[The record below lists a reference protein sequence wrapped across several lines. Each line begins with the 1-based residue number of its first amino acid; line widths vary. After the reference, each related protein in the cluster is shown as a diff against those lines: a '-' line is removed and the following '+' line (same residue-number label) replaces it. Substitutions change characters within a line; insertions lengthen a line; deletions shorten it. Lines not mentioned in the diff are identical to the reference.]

1 MGLRLGRA
9 LLLTIAGSLL
19 GLAWN
24 QFSGHGFALTS
35 NVYVQ
40 PDDELIE
47 APAAQARAEHGALFL
62 DARDTAFYGMG
73 HIPGALNLPEEDFD
87 AAFARLEPVLRAR
100 FEIIVYC
107 SGFGCEA
114 SHIVARKLKQRGVP
128 AMVLNEGWP
137 AWTAAGYPVKTGPQ
151 P

>member
-1 MGLRLGRA
+1 MELRAGRA
-9 LLLTIAGSLL
+9 LLITIAGSLL

-40 PDDELIE
+40 PGDELIE
-47 APAAQARAEHGALFL
+47 APAAKLRSERGALFL
-62 DARDTAFYGMG
+62 DARAGAFYEMG

-87 AAFARLEPVLRAR
+87 AAFARLEPTLRAR

-107 SGFGCEA
+107 AGFGCEA
-114 SHIVARKLKQRGVP
+114 SHIVARKLKERGIP
-128 AMVLNEGWP
+128 AVVLNEGWP
-137 AWTAAGYPVKTGPQ
+137 AWTDAGYPTRTGKQ